1 MKDRISER
9 ILLPKEVW
17 VWEQFI
23 SRGILFEEQFSIWLV
38 FKRAIFHGTVF
49 REGRTF
55 YQKMVITW
63 GRFRRIF
70 LVSFFTKQN
79 QWQVP
84 CILLWFGSQWPLR
97 NTSWRL
103 RSISGRKRYY
113 SNNRGKLFGGS
124 PSYLSRR
131 SVFSKSAVIETS
143 VMVSNLLKL
152 QFYVLEVYLN
162 TDIFR
167 LACKFLAQIFS
178 KHPVVTKYN
187 FKNKINNSYMLYI
200 QKGVCFLL
208 KYYYYQ
214 TKSTKAEAATGG
226 VP

>member
-1 MKDRISER
+1 MVRFSVRGGHFTRKWWLPGDGLEEFSLSPFSLNRINDRS
-9 ILLPKEVW
+9 
-17 VWEQFI
+17 
-23 SRGILFEEQFSIWLV
+23 
-38 FKRAIFHGTVF
+38 
-49 REGRTF
+49 
-55 YQKMVITW
+55 
-63 GRFRRIF
+63 
-70 LVSFFTKQN
+70 LVSFYDLEVNDHFE
-79 QWQVP
+79 
-84 CILLWFGSQWPLR
+84 ILVEDCVQSVEERGI
-97 NTSWRL
+97 TATH
-103 RSISGRKRYY
+103 
-113 SNNRGKLFGGS
+113 RGKLFGGS

-178 KHPVVTKYN
+178 KHPVVTKYT
-187 FKNKINNSYMLYI
+187 FKNKINNSNMLYI